1 MDRRGVLYALGAYL
15 CWGFFPIYW
24 RLLKGVPALEILA
37 HRMTWSLVFLGLLL
51 LMRRQ
56 WRWILPALRDKKTL
70 LTFMLS
76 ATLLSLNW
84 WLYIWA
90 VNAGFIVETSLG
102 YFINP
107 LVNVL
112 LGVIFLKER
121 LRRAQALSVLVAVGG
136 VLYLTLSYGRLPW
149 IALALGVS
157 FAIYGLLRKM
167 ASLNSLEGLSFEAA
181 LLSVP
186 AVGFLLWLELNQ
198 QGSFGHADAKTNLLL
213 VGAGIATAVP
223 LLLFAA
229 GARRIPLVTVGIL
242 QYLAPSI
249 QLAIGVLIYHEPFDR
264 HRLLGFGLVWLALLL
279 YSGEGVWRW
288 RQQRQVRRRAQ
299 VPVL

>member
-56 WRWILPALRDKKTL
+56 WRWILPALKDKKTL
-70 LTFMLS
+70 LSFILS

-84 WLYIWA
+84 GLYIWA

-157 FAIYGLLRKM
+157 FAIYGLLRKL

-198 QGSFGHADAKTNLLL
+198 QGSFGHADVKTTFLL

-264 HRLLGFGLVWLALLL
+264 HRLFGFGLVWLALLL

-288 RQQRQVRRRAQ
+288 RQQRQERRRAQ
-299 VPVL
+299 VSVA

>member
-51 LMRRQ
+51 GLKRH
-56 WRWILPALRDKKTL
+56 WRWVLPALGDKKTL
-70 LTFMLS
+70 GTFALS

-112 LGVIFLKER
+112 LGVLFLKER
-121 LRRAQALSVLVAVGG
+121 LRRAQALSVLVAVCG
-136 VLYLTLSYGRLPW
+136 VLYLTVSYGRLPW
-149 IALALGVS
+149 IALSLGIS
-157 FAIYGLLRKM
+157 FAVYGLLRKT
-167 ASLNSLEGLSFEAA
+167 ASLGSLEGLSFEAS

-186 AVGFLLWLELNQ
+186 ALGFLLWLELNQ
-198 QGSFGHADAKTNLLL
+198 QGSFGHVDLKTSLLL
-213 VGAGIATAVP
+213 VGAGVATAVP

-229 GARRIPLVTVGIL
+229 GARRIPLVTMGIL

-249 QLAIGVLIYHEPFDR
+249 QLAIGVLVYHEPFDR
-264 HRLLGFGLVWLALLL
+264 HRLLGFSLVWLALVL
-279 YSGEGVWRW
+279 YSGEGLWRW
-288 RQQRQVRRRAQ
+288 REQRRLVRAAQ
-299 VPVL
+299 VV

>member
-51 LMRRQ
+51 GLKRH
-56 WRWILPALRDKKTL
+56 WRWVLPALKDKKTL
-70 LTFMLS
+70 GTFALS

-112 LGVIFLKER
+112 LGVLFLKER
-121 LRRAQALSVLVAVGG
+121 LRRAQALAVLVAVGG
-136 VLYLTLSYGRLPW
+136 VLYLTVSYGRLPW
-149 IALALGVS
+149 IALSLGIS
-157 FAIYGLLRKM
+157 FAVYGLLRKT
-167 ASLNSLEGLSFEAA
+167 ASLGSLEGLSFEAA

-186 AVGFLLWLELNQ
+186 AVGFLFWLALNQ
-198 QGSFGHADAKTNLLL
+198 QGSFGHVDLKTSLLL
-213 VGAGIATAVP
+213 VGGGVATAVP

-229 GARRIPLVTVGIL
+229 GARRIPLVTMGIL

-249 QLAIGVLIYHEPFDR
+249 QLAIGVLLYHEPFDR
-264 HRLLGFGLVWLALLL
+264 HRLLGFGLVWLALVL
-279 YSGEGVWRW
+279 YSGEGLWRW
-288 RQQRQVRRRAQ
+288 REQRRLVRAAQ
-299 VPVL
+299 VV